1 MSVRTQ
7 RHLPS
12 CTMSSESLLSHLC
25 LLYCTLT
32 AGAAVKVV
40 VNTPSVQV
48 TRGGNVLL
56 PCSFRNTAALNRLNI
71 IWTVFPLLQP
81 KQPLQVISYEQG
93 QIVESL
99 SEYLGRVTFV
109 SQPTQDA
116 SIVLNNSRVSDTGT
130 YQCTV
135 INPPDGATP
144 NIGLVRLTVLVPPSI
159 PDCSSDSYG
168 QEGGSIQLRCAV
180 KEGIPTPTIRWEKTA
195 PGAQQLI
202 STREDYHAF
211 TTLRNISSETS
222 GLYRCTISNQ
232 LGSKTCSVELH
243 ISVGGLG
250 SMGNFAAITITL
262 IMGLVLLVLFI
273 LVLCL
278 HQHSR
283 EKWHEELYS
292 VDNMFSGQHP
302 VNRSHCIDYT
312 MSSKEPP
319 HTLYSV
325 RQSQPQQPTV
335 NVSTISRQQ
344 GQSILQVPISRQE
357 SHATMEVSTVSRP
370 WTWATLAPTL
380 EVSSDLS
387 TIGSEEEYEKRNV
400 SHSPIYSVHSGYLV

>member
-1 MSVRTQ
+1 M
-7 RHLPS
+7 
-12 CTMSSESLLSHLC
+12 
-25 LLYCTLT
+25 

-56 PCSFRNTAALNRLNI
+56 PCSFRTTAALNRLNI
-71 IWTVFPLLQP
+71 IWTVSPLLQP
-81 KQPLQVISYEQG
+81 QQPLQVISYEQG

-99 SEYLGRVTFV
+99 SEYLGRVTFA

-116 SIVLNNSRVSDTGT
+116 SIVLNHSRVSDTGT

-144 NIGLVRLTVLVPPSI
+144 NIGLVGLTVLVPPST

-168 QEGGSIQLRCAV
+168 QEGGSIRLRCAV
-180 KEGIPTPTIRWEKTA
+180 KDGIPTPTIRWEKVA

-222 GLYRCTISNQ
+222 GLYRCTVSNQ
-232 LGSKTCSVELH
+232 LGSKTCAVELH
-243 ISVGGLG
+243 IRVGGLG
-250 SMGNFAAITITL
+250 SMGIFVAITITL

-283 EKWHEELYS
+283 EKCQEEVQS
-292 VDNMFSGQHP
+292 VDNMSFGEHS
-302 VNRSHCIDYT
+302 VNRSPCIDCT

-319 HTLYSV
+319 HILYSV
-325 RQSQPQQPTV
+325 RQSQPQRPTV
-335 NVSTISRQQ
+335 QVPTIGRQQ
-344 GQSILQVPISRQE
+344 GQAILQGPIGRQD
-357 SHATMEVSTVSRP
+357 SHATMEASTVSRP
-370 WTWATLAPTL
+370 WNRTTLAPTQEL
-380 EVSSDLS
+380 SSDLS
-387 TIGSEEEYEKRNV
+387 IIGSEEEDEESRV
-400 SHSPIYSVHSGYLV
+400 QHSPIYSVHSGYLV

>member
-1 MSVRTQ
+1 
-7 RHLPS
+7 
-12 CTMSSESLLSHLC
+12 MSSEPLLSHLC

-32 AGAAVKVV
+32 AGATVKVV

-56 PCSFRNTAALNRLNI
+56 PCSFRTTAALNRLNI
-71 IWTVFPLLQP
+71 IWTVSPLLQP
-81 KQPLQVISYEQG
+81 QQPLQVISYEQG

-144 NIGLVRLTVLVPPSI
+144 NIGLVGLTVLVPPSI
-159 PDCSSDSYG
+159 PDCFSDSYG
-168 QEGGSIQLRCAV
+168 QEGGSIRLRCSV
-180 KEGIPTPTIRWEKTA
+180 KEGIPTPTIRWEKIA

-202 STREDYHAF
+202 SAREDYHAF

-232 LGSKTCSVELH
+232 LGSRTCAVELH

-250 SMGNFAAITITL
+250 SMGIFAAITITL

-283 EKWHEELYS
+283 EKWQEELYS
-292 VDNMFSGQHP
+292 VDNTSSGQHS
-302 VNRSHCIDYT
+302 VNRSRCIDAP
-312 MSSKEPP
+312 MSSKEPS
-319 HTLYSV
+319 HILYSV
-325 RQSQPQQPTV
+325 WQSQPQCPSVEVT
-335 NVSTISRQQ
+335 TISRQQ
-344 GQSILQVPISRQE
+344 GQSILQAPIDRQE

-370 WTWATLAPTL
+370 WNCASLAPTL

-387 TIGSEEEYEKRNV
+387 TIGSEEEYEESSV

>member
-1 MSVRTQ
+1 M
-7 RHLPS
+7 
-12 CTMSSESLLSHLC
+12 
-25 LLYCTLT
+25 
-32 AGAAVKVV
+32 GAAVKVV

-56 PCSFRNTAALNRLNI
+56 PCSFRTTAALNRLNI
-71 IWTVFPLLQP
+71 IWTVSPLLQP
-81 KQPLQVISYEQG
+81 QQPLQVISYEQG

-99 SEYLGRVTFV
+99 SEYLGRVTFA

-116 SIVLNNSRVSDTGT
+116 SIVLNHSRVSDTGT

-144 NIGLVRLTVLVPPSI
+144 NIGLVGLTVLVPPST

-168 QEGGSIQLRCAV
+168 QEGGSIRLRCAV
-180 KEGIPTPTIRWEKTA
+180 KDGIPTPTIRWEKVA

-222 GLYRCTISNQ
+222 GLYRCTVSNQ
-232 LGSKTCSVELH
+232 LGSKTCAVELH
-243 ISVGGLG
+243 IRVGGLG
-250 SMGNFAAITITL
+250 SMGIFVAITITL

-283 EKWHEELYS
+283 EKCQEEVQS
-292 VDNMFSGQHP
+292 VDNMSFGEHS
-302 VNRSHCIDYT
+302 VNRSPCIDCT

-319 HTLYSV
+319 HILYSV
-325 RQSQPQQPTV
+325 RQSQPQRPTV
-335 NVSTISRQQ
+335 QVPTIGRQQ
-344 GQSILQVPISRQE
+344 GQAILQGPIGRQD
-357 SHATMEVSTVSRP
+357 SHATMEASTVSRP
-370 WTWATLAPTL
+370 WNRTTLAPTQEL
-380 EVSSDLS
+380 SSDLS
-387 TIGSEEEYEKRNV
+387 IIGSEEEDEESRV
-400 SHSPIYSVHSGYLV
+400 QHSPIYSVHSGYLV